1 MFILDF
7 TLHGLLIIIFVL
19 NELYDIPCEFDF
31 DWKDYKKF
39 EVILDKRYDE
49 AF

>member
-1 MFILDF
+1 MNDYI
-7 TLHGLLIIIFVL
+7 GFVF

-39 EVILDKRYDE
+39 EAILDRRYE
-49 AF
+49 TFCKKKK